1 MLKSIIIILLNL
13 TYILMVTGKTFIL
26 LNIDLQFYFK
36 EIAIYLIFLNIATKP
51 TDALRDRLRP
61 GEVLRRGDELQS
73 SNGRFHLRFANDV
86 GAGGILALC
95 LNVFELWQADT
106 GTMRGDRVEMRP
118 DGNLVV
124 ADNGN
129 RILWQ
134 TNTTGRGNYAVV
146 QDDANLVIYA
156 SNDRKLWSTIIVL
169 SKLFYTLK

>member
-1 MLKSIIIILLNL
+1 MIYNS
-13 TYILMVTGKTFIL
+13 
-26 LNIDLQFYFK
+26 
-36 EIAIYLIFLNIATKP
+36 IAIYLIFLNIATKP
-51 TDALRDRLRP
+51 TDALRDRFRP

-124 ADNGN
+124 VDVGN
-129 RILWQ
+129 QVLWQ
-134 TNTTGRGNYAVV
+134 TMTTGSGNYAVV
-146 QDDANLVIYA
+146 QDDANLVIYT
-156 SNDRKLWSTIIVL
+156 SNNEKLWSTEVVL
-169 SKLFYTLK
+169 SKFTESLRFHSLS